1 MFDALPTLGAL
12 PWALLAVAALLVG
25 VSKTALPGLG
35 TVSVALFAAVLP
47 ARASTAAILLLL
59 ILADV
64 FALAI
69 YRRHADWPTLIRLIP
84 TVAVGLIFGALFL
97 AFADD
102 AWVRRGIG
110 VILLLLMAATLWQRL
125 RPRTQEPSPRR
136 RRLERAGYGSLSG
149 FTTMVANSGGAAMSM
164 YLLTAGFS
172 VKAFLG
178 TAAWFFAVINL
189 TKVPISIGLGLIT
202 PATLVL
208 DLVLAPAVVIGA
220 LIGKWIGARI
230 KQSVFEWGVIGFTV
244 VGAVYLVI

>member
-1 MFDALPTLGAL
+1 MLDLLPSLGAL
-12 PWALLAVAALLVG
+12 AWTLLAVAAVLVG
-25 VSKTALPGLG
+25 LSKTALPGLG
-35 TVSVALFAAVLP
+35 TVAAALFAAVLP
-47 ARASTAAILLLL
+47 ARASTAALLLLL
-59 ILADV
+59 ILGDI
-64 FALAI
+64 FALTI
-69 YRRHADWPTLIRLIP
+69 YRRHADWPTLVRLIP
-84 TVAVGLIFGALFL
+84 AVAVGLLLGAAFL
-97 AFADD
+97 AVSDD

-110 VILLLLMAATLWQRL
+110 VILLVLMTVTVWQKVH
-125 RPRTQEPSPRR
+125 PRIKERSQKRR
-136 RRLERAGYGSLSG
+136 RIERGAYGSLSG
-149 FTTMVANSGGAAMSM
+149 FTTMVANAGGAAMSL
-164 YLLTAGFS
+164 YLISAGFS

-230 KQSVFEWGVIGFTV
+230 KQSVFEWAVIGFTV

>member
-1 MFDALPTLGAL
+1 MLDLLPSLGAL
-12 PWALLAVAALLVG
+12 AWTLLAVGAVLVG
-25 VSKTALPGLG
+25 LSKTALPGLG
-35 TVSVALFAAVLP
+35 TVAAALFAAVLP

-59 ILADV
+59 ILGDI

-69 YRRHADWPTLIRLIP
+69 YRRHADWPTLVRLIP
-84 TVAVGLIFGALFL
+84 AVAVGLLLGAVFL
-97 AFADD
+97 AVSDD

-110 VILLLLMAATLWQRL
+110 VILLALMAVTVWQKIH
-125 RPRTQEPSPRR
+125 PRIKERSQKRR
-136 RRLERAGYGSLSG
+136 RIERAGYGSLSG

-189 TKVPISIGLGLIT
+189 TKVPISVGLGLIT

-220 LIGKWIGARI
+220 LIGRWIGARI
-230 KQSVFEWGVIGFTV
+230 KQSVFEWAVIGFTV
-244 VGAVYLVI
+244 VGAAYLVI

>member
-1 MFDALPTLGAL
+1 MFGALPDLGAL

-35 TVSVALFAAVLP
+35 TISVALFAAVLP

-84 TVAVGLIFGALFL
+84 AVAVGLILGAFFL

-125 RPRTQEPSPRR
+125 SPRKKGRSPRR
-136 RRLERAGYGSLSG
+136 QRLERAGYGSLSG

-164 YLLTAGFS
+164 YLLTAGFP

-178 TAAWFFAVINL
+178 TAA
-189 TKVPISIGLGLIT
+189 
-202 PATLVL
+202 
-208 DLVLAPAVVIGA
+208 
-220 LIGKWIGARI
+220 
-230 KQSVFEWGVIGFTV
+230 
-244 VGAVYLVI
+244 

>member
-1 MFDALPTLGAL
+1 VFDALPNLGAL

-25 VSKTALPGLG
+25 VSKTSLPGLA
-35 TVSVALFAAVLP
+35 TISVALFAAVLP

-59 ILADV
+59 ILGDA

-84 TVAVGLIFGALFL
+84 AVVAGLIVGAFFL

-125 RPRTQEPSPRR
+125 RPPIQARSPRR
-136 RRLERAGYGSLSG
+136 RRLERAWYGSLSG

-172 VKAFLG
+172 VVAVSG
-178 TAAWFFAVINL
+178 NTNWFFAVINL

-230 KQSVFEWGVIGFTV
+230 KQSVFEWAVIGFTV